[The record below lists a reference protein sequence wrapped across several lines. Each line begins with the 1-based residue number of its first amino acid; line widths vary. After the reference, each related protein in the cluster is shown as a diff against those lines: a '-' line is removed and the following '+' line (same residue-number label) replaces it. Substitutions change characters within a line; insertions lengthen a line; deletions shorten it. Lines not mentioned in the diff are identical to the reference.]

1 MLHAIISAC
10 WVDLQYGKQRDRN
23 GRGKRGIC
31 SKSYTTISS
40 SSLAGIFCIVSSRL
54 LGIVQ
59 VFFVAPRGGVL
70 PGPSQHHVSEKGR
83 SGALRRI
90 CVSCLSNASSSEA
103 MFLLKPLKE
112 LRAKRKGT
120 HLCLS
125 ACVCA
130 LVNSCV
136 SKRFLCPRMILTDKK
151 NKNIIFS
158 CWVSGPVCLFCSCLV
173 DKAFYLSF
181 LLSYFPAVLNRSV
194 GTNT

>member
-10 WVDLQYGKQRDRN
+10 WVDLQYGKKRDRN

-54 LGIVQ
+54 LRTVQ

-70 PGPSQHHVSEKGR
+70 PRPGQHHVLEKGR

-120 HLCLS
+120 HFCLS

-130 LVNSCV
+130 SEQ
-136 SKRFLCPRMILTDKK
+136 LCFKAFPLSENDSHRQKDE
-151 NKNIIFS
+151 NIIFS
-158 CWVSGPVCLFCSCLV
+158 RWVSGPVCLFCSCLV
-173 DKAFYLSF
+173 VKAFYLSF

-194 GTNT
+194 GTNA